1 MNYLSSKLA
10 KALLSPSFTNN
21 RKTSSL
27 TPSSASTIVTDQ
39 KGNTKVVGACLRQ
52 QFYKIKDFQSDDGN
66 KNIDWALS
74 ALMGEKMHDLL
85 VEFIDVF
92 GFEMGLQ
99 KLTREHSIYDSV
111 MRLSGRCDLIVWDHN
126 NKEPVGIEIKSI
138 GEFKAKKAV
147 EQPID
152 EHVLQ
157 SVVYLDFYNKHI
169 PDGQKKINKWYIW
182 YISRTENW
190 TIKSKSHN
198 SDFTMLWDYCI
209 ELDKGVPIITLTDGS
224 KQRWTDY
231 SIDNIYGRYKLLNEH
246 LASNTIPPRDYE
258 IVYSEEKITGMYQ
271 NGLITK
277 KGDSEVIDKWLKK
290 GAPPGKLKVS
300 MGDSECSFCDYQKF
314 CWEGTQPLTNK
325 KFANLPADIDT
336 KKTIEKKTSFFL

>member
-1 MNYLSSKLA
+1 MNYLSNKLA
-10 KALLSPSFTNN
+10 KALLSPSFANN

-27 TPSSASTIVTDQ
+27 TPSSASTIVKDS
-39 KGNTKVVGACLRQ
+39 KGNSRVVGACLRQ
-52 QFYKIKDFQSDDGN
+52 QYYRIKDFVPDEGD
-66 KNIDWALS
+66 KNIDWTLS

-85 VEFIDVF
+85 VDLIDVF

-99 KLTREHSIYDSV
+99 KLTREHSIYDTV
-111 MRLSGRCDLIVWDHN
+111 IKLSGRCDLIVWDHN

-138 GEFKAKKAV
+138 GEYKAKKAV

-157 SVVYLDFYNKHI
+157 SVVYLDFYNRNI
-169 PDGQKKINKWYIW
+169 PEGQKKITKWYIW
-182 YISRTENW
+182 YVSRTENW

-209 ELDKGVPIITLTDGS
+209 ELDNGVPIITLTDGS

-231 SIDNIYGRYKLLNEH
+231 SIENIYKRYNDLHTYLGTNS
-246 LASNTIPPRDYE
+246 LPPRDYE
-258 IVYSEEKITGMYQ
+258 ILYSEEKITGMYQ
-271 NGLITK
+271 NGLISK

-290 GAPPGKLKVS
+290 GAPPGKLKIT
-300 MGDSECSFCDYQKF
+300 MGDSECSFCEYQKL
-314 CWEGTQPLTNK
+314 CWEGTTSTSRK
-325 KFANLPADIDT
+325 KFSNLPSAEP
-336 KKTIEKKTSFFL
+336 KKEVEKKNSFFL

>member
-1 MNYLSSKLA
+1 MNYLSNKLA
-10 KALLSPSFTNN
+10 KALLSPSFANN

-27 TPSSASTIVTDQ
+27 TPSSASTIVKDS
-39 KGNTKVVGACLRQ
+39 KGNSRVVGACLRQ
-52 QFYKIKDFQSDDGN
+52 QYYRIKDFVPDEGD
-66 KNIDWALS
+66 KNIDWTLS

-85 VEFIDVF
+85 VDFIDVF

-111 MRLSGRCDLIVWDHN
+111 IKLSGRCDLIVWDHT

-138 GEFKAKKAV
+138 GEYKAKKAV

-157 SVVYLDFYNKHI
+157 SVVYLDFYNRNI
-169 PDGQKKINKWYIW
+169 PEGQKKITKWYIW

-209 ELDKGVPIITLTDGS
+209 ELDNGVPIITLTDGS

-231 SIDNIYGRYKLLNEH
+231 SIENIYKRYRVLV
-246 LASNTIPPRDYE
+246 SND
-258 IVYSEEKITGMYQ
+258 
-271 NGLITK
+271 
-277 KGDSEVIDKWLKK
+277 
-290 GAPPGKLKVS
+290 
-300 MGDSECSFCDYQKF
+300 
-314 CWEGTQPLTNK
+314 
-325 KFANLPADIDT
+325 
-336 KKTIEKKTSFFL
+336 

>member
-1 MNYLSSKLA
+1 MNYLSNKLA

-27 TPSSASTIVTDQ
+27 TPSSASTIVKDS
-39 KGNTKVVGACLRQ
+39 KGNSRVVGACLRQ
-52 QFYKIKDFQSDDGN
+52 QYYKIKDFVPDEGD
-66 KNIDWALS
+66 KNIDWTLS

-85 VEFIDVF
+85 VDFIDVF

-99 KLTREHSIYDSV
+99 KLTREHSIYDSLIK
-111 MRLSGRCDLIVWDHN
+111 LSGRCDLIVWDHN

-138 GEFKAKKAV
+138 GEYKAKKAV

-157 SVVYLDFYNKHI
+157 SVVYLDFYNRNI
-169 PDGQKKINKWYIW
+169 PEGQKKITKWYIW
-182 YISRTENW
+182 YVSRTENW

-209 ELDKGVPIITLTDGS
+209 ELDNGVPIITLTDGS

-231 SIDNIYGRYKLLNEH
+231 SIENIYKRYNDLHTYLSANS
-246 LASNTIPPRDYE
+246 LPPRDYE
-258 IVYSEEKITGMYQ
+258 ILYSEEKITGMYQ
-271 NGLITK
+271 NGLISK

-290 GAPPGKLKVS
+290 GAPPGKLKVT
-300 MGDSECSFCDYQKF
+300 MGDSECSFCEYQKL
-314 CWEGTQPLTNK
+314 CWEGTTSTSRK
-325 KFANLPADIDT
+325 KFSNLPSAEP
-336 KKTIEKKTSFFL
+336 KKEVEKKNSFFL

>member
-1 MNYLSSKLA
+1 MNYLSNKLA

-27 TPSSASTIVTDQ
+27 TPSSASTIVKDS
-39 KGNTKVVGACLRQ
+39 KGNSRVVGACLRQ
-52 QFYKIKDFQSDDGN
+52 QYYKIKDFVPDEGD
-66 KNIDWALS
+66 KNIDWTLS

-85 VEFIDVF
+85 VDFIDVF

-111 MRLSGRCDLIVWDHN
+111 IKLSGRCDLIVWDHT

-138 GEFKAKKAV
+138 GEYKAKKAV

-157 SVVYLDFYNKHI
+157 SVVYLDFYNRNI
-169 PDGQKKINKWYIW
+169 PEGQKKITKWYIW
-182 YISRTENW
+182 YVSRTENW

-209 ELDKGVPIITLTDGS
+209 ELDNGVPIITLTDGS

-231 SIDNIYGRYKLLNEH
+231 SIENIYKRYNDLHTYLSANS
-246 LASNTIPPRDYE
+246 LPPRDYE
-258 IVYSEEKITGMYQ
+258 ILYSEEKITGMYQ
-271 NGLITK
+271 NGLISK

-290 GAPPGKLKVS
+290 GAPPGKLKIT
-300 MGDSECSFCDYQKF
+300 MGDSECSFCEYQKL
-314 CWEGTQPLTNK
+314 CWEGTTSTSRK
-325 KFANLPADIDT
+325 KFSNLPSAEP
-336 KKTIEKKTSFFL
+336 KKEVEKKNSFFL

>member
-1 MNYLSSKLA
+1 MNYLSNKLA

-27 TPSSASTIVTDQ
+27 TPSSASTIVKDS
-39 KGNTKVVGACLRQ
+39 KGNSRVVGACLRQ
-52 QFYKIKDFQSDDGN
+52 QYYRIKDFVPDEGD
-66 KNIDWALS
+66 KNIDWTLS

-85 VEFIDVF
+85 VDLIDVF

-99 KLTREHSIYDSV
+99 KLTREHSIYDTV
-111 MRLSGRCDLIVWDHN
+111 IKLSGRCDLIVWDHT

-138 GEFKAKKAV
+138 GEYKAKKAV

-157 SVVYLDFYNKHI
+157 SVVYLDFYNRNI
-169 PDGQKKINKWYIW
+169 PEGQKKITKWYIW
-182 YISRTENW
+182 YVSRTENW

-209 ELDKGVPIITLTDGS
+209 ELDNGVPIITLTDGS

-231 SIDNIYGRYKLLNEH
+231 SIENIYKRYNDLHTYLSANS
-246 LASNTIPPRDYE
+246 LPPRDYE
-258 IVYSEEKITGMYQ
+258 ILYSEEKITGMYQ
-271 NGLITK
+271 NGLISK

-290 GAPPGKLKVS
+290 GAPPGKLKIT
-300 MGDSECSFCDYQKF
+300 MGDSECSFCEYQKL
-314 CWEGTQPLTNK
+314 CWEGTTSTSRK
-325 KFANLPADIDT
+325 KFSNLPSAEP
-336 KKTIEKKTSFFL
+336 KKEVEKKNSFFL

>member
-1 MNYLSSKLA
+1 MNYLSNKLA
-10 KALLSPSFTNN
+10 KALLSPSFANN

-27 TPSSASTIVTDQ
+27 TPSSASTIVKDS
-39 KGNTKVVGACLRQ
+39 KGNSRVVGACLRQ
-52 QFYKIKDFQSDDGN
+52 QYYRIKDFVPDEGD

-85 VEFIDVF
+85 VDLIDVF

-99 KLTREHSIYDSV
+99 KLTREHSIYDTV
-111 MRLSGRCDLIVWDHN
+111 IKLSGRCDLIVWDHN

-138 GEFKAKKAV
+138 GEYKAKKAV

-157 SVVYLDFYNKHI
+157 SVVYLDFYNRNI
-169 PDGQKKINKWYIW
+169 PEGQKKITKWYIW
-182 YISRTENW
+182 YVSRTENW

-209 ELDKGVPIITLTDGS
+209 ELDNGVPIITLTDGS

-231 SIDNIYGRYKLLNEH
+231 SIENIYKRYNDLHTYLGTNS
-246 LASNTIPPRDYE
+246 LPPRDYE
-258 IVYSEEKITGMYQ
+258 ILYSEEKITGMYQ
-271 NGLITK
+271 NGLISK

-290 GAPPGKLKVS
+290 GAPPGKLKIT
-300 MGDSECSFCDYQKF
+300 MGDSECSFCEYQKL
-314 CWEGTQPLTNK
+314 CWEGTTSTSRK
-325 KFANLPADIDT
+325 KFSNLPSAEP
-336 KKTIEKKTSFFL
+336 KKEVEKKNSFFL